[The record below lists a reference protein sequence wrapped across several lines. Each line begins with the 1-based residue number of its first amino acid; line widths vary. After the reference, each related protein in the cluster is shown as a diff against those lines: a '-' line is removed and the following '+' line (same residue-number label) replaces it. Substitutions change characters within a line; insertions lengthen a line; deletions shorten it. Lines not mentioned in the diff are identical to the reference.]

1 VPLLVIVHLAIAIAC
16 GVHAVRTG
24 QQMYWL
30 FILLMFPLLG
40 SIIYALAVIAPSLG
54 DSRQARALGG
64 AARKALD
71 PQRELREAMHQLE
84 IARTP
89 GNLKRAGEAQLAL
102 RRPNQALPLYEEATR
117 GAYADDAGL
126 LQGRAEAEFLS
137 GQPETAIATLQSL
150 RAAHPSLRQPKA
162 HLIYARALEAA
173 GRTEEALA
181 EYEAVAA
188 YFPGAEARARW
199 ACALETLQRRD
210 EARDRWEEILSAAR
224 IAPRHARQTQKRW
237 IDMARLRL
245 DG

>member
-89 GNLKRAGEAQLAL
+89 GIFSAELVSSLRIRPLAIVASTGTAYNI
-102 RRPNQALPLYEEATR
+102 PGKWKSEVYCALPLTFAGPSTR
-117 GAYADDAGL
+117 GVLRPIG
-126 LQGRAEAEFLS
+126 EIVLS
-137 GQPETAIATLQSL
+137 SVIDMFA
-150 RAAHPSLRQPKA
+150 PSIN
-162 HLIYARALEAA
+162 H
-173 GRTEEALA
+173 
-181 EYEAVAA
+181 AVAS
-188 YFPGAEARARW
+188 W
-199 ACALETLQRRD
+199 
-210 EARDRWEEILSAAR
+210 SA
-224 IAPRHARQTQKRW
+224 
-237 IDMARLRL
+237 
-245 DG
+245 